1 MEGGSL
7 TRRVPPIEESPKG
20 EGFSLRKA
28 QRFVR
33 PKIQIAKVTNENCE
47 TCRGK
52 CVTTKSPSLMLLKK
66 ILFGTSKIHNLFI

>member
-28 QRFVR
+28 
-33 PKIQIAKVTNENCE
+33 QIAKVTNENCE